1 MGELLTRT
9 PRRFDPLNDL
19 LLKDIKLRST
29 MVGKEKVFF
38 LAVRLKSTKVRE
50 KNWERIVT

>member
-38 LAVRLKSTKVRE
+38 LAVRLKSTKVRG
-50 KNWERIVT
+50 KN